1 MNPTAEPTSHVAP
14 ETLMAFLNKELP
26 AAEFV
31 AVEQHLQDCVEC
43 QVRLGAEKQL
53 TETLNSWAAPS
64 LCTDAESRILAVIKQ
79 GSRNSNWAVK
89 WPKKRWLIAAP
100 SAVALMALIAFSFWN
115 EAKHTGTQALA
126 TRPYNGAVA
135 PIPPAAPV
143 GMVQRGNNV
152 ASFVN
157 NQALIQRQ
165 ILERQ
170 QAAISENLDFS
181 TDGDNVPAAVPQPQP
196 MIARSVSLVI
206 VAKQFNESRTAL
218 DRILTKHHGYAAE
231 LSVGTEQNAPRSL
244 QASLRIPADE
254 LASSLAEMKGLGQL
268 LSETQAGEEVTQQ
281 HADLVARL
289 KNSRQTEQ
297 RLQAILQQ
305 RTGKISDVLDVER
318 EIARVRGEI
327 EQMESDQKALEHRVD
342 FTSIDLKLSEEYRAA
357 LGTPSPSVVVRLRN
371 AAIQGFREAFE
382 TLLALALFAIQV
394 VPSVLLWAALLILP
408 TRLVWKRRREWL
420 FARGGTP
427 SRIV

>member
-1 MNPTAEPTSHVAP
+1 
-14 ETLMAFLNKELP
+14 
-26 AAEFV
+26 
-31 AVEQHLQDCVEC
+31 
-43 QVRLGAEKQL
+43 
-53 TETLNSWAAPS
+53 
-64 LCTDAESRILAVIKQ
+64 
-79 GSRNSNWAVK
+79 
-89 WPKKRWLIAAP
+89 
-100 SAVALMALIAFSFWN
+100 MALIAFSFWN

-231 LSVGTEQNAPRSL
+231 LSVGTEHSVGTELSVGTEQNAPRSL

-254 LASSLAEMKGLGQL
+254 LASSLAEMKGLGQV